1 MRTGDGSE
9 GLSMSGVEYSNR
21 GENITCVSAIC
32 KDYFLMEDRG
42 SACLKLVHMAGLG
55 RGQT

>member
-1 MRTGDGSE
+1 MLYWMEGRMRTGDGSE

-32 KDYFLMEDRG
+32 KDYFLMDE
-42 SACLKLVHMAGLG
+42 AKMEEALV
-55 RGQT
+55 

>member
-32 KDYFLMEDRG
+32 KDYFLIVTATIEE
-42 SACLKLVHMAGLG
+42 ALG
-55 RGQT
+55 N